1 MPKSSAIAASAAATE
16 AITSALRRTENRVV
30 IAKAPPGAGKTTTMR
45 RVTQSLLDDGL
56 PVVPI
61 VVQTNAQADDLATA
75 LAADGI
81 RTGRFVSQ
89 GAESVARARAAGV
102 DGLVVDRQLA
112 GLQGCEAIVAPAD
125 KWVYCNNPRAAA
137 GPPSYE
143 LTLIDEAYQMRGD
156 NLFRVANLF
165 ERALAVG
172 DPGQLDPFTIAD
184 TRRFEGVPLGPLE
197 TAAGTLEMSYPEA
210 PVIELPVSWRLPAS
224 AIDLVRHAFYELDF
238 TSATDDGERELH
250 VDRLDLGSPADAAVT
265 TVAQTGWAYLE
276 LPSAFTTRTDTGM
289 VTAVADA
296 TAALFVRNAQTRCEQ
311 KKAGILLAGS
321 RVAVGAAHT
330 DQVAAL
336 RRELQQRLA
345 NGGPVQLADVVVD
358 TANRLQGR
366 EFDVTVV
373 WHPLA
378 GRRDATAFHL
388 EAGRLCVLLSRH
400 RHGCIV
406 VGREGVSDLL
416 DAHPTESNVFLDL
429 PADCPDGWE
438 ANHAVLTYLLRH
450 RVAG

>member
-1 MPKSSAIAASAAATE
+1 VPRSSAIAASAAATQ
-16 AITSALRRTENRVV
+16 AITDELRRADNRVV

-45 RVTQSLLDDGL
+45 RVTRSLLDDGL
-56 PVVPI
+56 PVVPV

-81 RTGRFVSQ
+81 RTGRFVSE
-89 GAESVARARAAGV
+89 GGEGEARARARGV
-102 DGLVVDRQLA
+102 DGLVVDRQLS
-112 GLQGCEAIVAPAD
+112 GLQGCEAVVAPAD

-137 GPPSYE
+137 GPPHYE
-143 LTLIDEAYQMRGD
+143 LALIDEAYQMRGD

-165 ERALAVG
+165 DRALAVG

-184 TRRFEGVPLGPLE
+184 TRRFAGVPLGPLE
-197 TAAGTLEMSYPEA
+197 TAAGTLEMSYPQA

-224 AIDLVRHAFYELDF
+224 AVDLVRRAFYELEF

-250 VDRLDLGSPADAAVT
+250 LDRLDLGSPADAAVT
-265 TVAQTGWAYLE
+265 TMARTGWAYLE
-276 LPSAFTTRTDTGM
+276 LPAAFTTRTDTGM
-289 VTAVADA
+289 VAAVADA
-296 TAALFVRNAQTRCEQ
+296 TAALFRRGAQTRCERNP
-311 KKAGILLAGS
+311 AGIRLEGA

-336 RRELQQRLA
+336 RRELRRRLA
-345 NGGPVQLADVVVD
+345 DGGPAQLEHVVVD

-400 RHGCIV
+400 RQGCIV
-406 VGREGVSDLL
+406 VGREGIADLL
-416 DAHPTESNVFLDL
+416 DAHPTESKVFLDL
-429 PADCPDGWE
+429 PAECPDGWE
-438 ANHAVLTYLLRH
+438 ANHAVLTHLVH
-450 RVAG
+450 HQVWG